1 MTKTTQRMTMTTTMI
16 LASGTK
22 VHVPFPNPPLDWVPV
37 VPNDGDL
44 TEICAY
50 WPKGKKVKKRTCKKS
65 LKKIKATLKRMA
77 PTSAAP

>member
-1 MTKTTQRMTMTTTMI
+1 
-16 LASGTK
+16 A
-22 VHVPFPNPPLDWVPV
+22 PLDWVPV
-37 VPNDGDL
+37 VPNDGEL

-65 LKKIKATLKRMA
+65 LKKIKGTLKRMA